1 MPDEQNIYYHYTS
14 VETLYNIVKTR
25 TFWLVNSK
33 SSNDKTEGVL
43 KKEEI
48 NRIIDLSRKDISDN
62 EKEYFDEIFK
72 DIKDYN
78 LKNEYIFCLSKLE
91 NSLAHWDRYASFRKG
106 VCIHIDIKKLNKYF
120 DLLNSPFGQYF
131 NIYELGYL
139 DDELKKEVIR
149 GFNAFQEM
157 RKIDNRI
164 ETNKNIKTFF
174 IKMTRDLIC
183 SSLCSKKKNPYFK
196 DEKEMRIS
204 VSSLKLP
211 DLRDTIKEMNK
222 SEELKSQ
229 YLSTLEKFDIEKTYF
244 APIRG
249 EIRSLHHLCLKDIW
263 GGDLIPE
270 IMLGPNCP
278 QSKDEL
284 RYFLDEKGLKDTKI
298 TESKIPIR

>member
-33 SSNDKTEGVL
+33 SSNDTTEGVL
-43 KKEEI
+43 KKEEL
-48 NRIIDLSRKDISDN
+48 NRIIDLARKDISDN

-174 IKMTRDLIC
+174 IKMARNLIC

-196 DEKEMRIS
+196 DEKEMRIR

-211 DLRDTIKEMNK
+211 NLRDTIKEMNQ

-284 RYFLDEKGLKDTKI
+284 RYFLDEHGLKDTKI
-298 TESKIPIR
+298 TESEIPIR